1 MNNAGWATFGEVEW
15 VAVETHRRALEVNV
29 LGVLAG
35 VKTMLPLIRAARG
48 RVVTITSGL
57 GRMAVPTR
65 CGVTHNTTRPGQTAM
80 SRSPYVG
87 TKYALEGV
95 LDCLRYEMRPFGV
108 SVSVLEPGN
117 FIAGT
122 NIFNEKFVRSQAELM
137 WGNMGEEIKAAYGKQ
152 YFDKKV
158 EVMRSYMNNGISDIS
173 PVINSYTD
181 ALLDVFPQVRQNI
194 ACNLSSHHL
203 QARYQPMDLYFK
215 VRVLVA
221 THLPE
226 YVYEKLYI

>member
-1 MNNAGWATFGEVEW
+1 
-15 VAVETHRRALEVNV
+15 
-29 LGVLAG
+29 
-35 VKTMLPLIRAARG
+35 
-48 RVVTITSGL
+48 
-57 GRMAVPTR
+57 
-65 CGVTHNTTRPGQTAM
+65 M

-137 WGNMGEEIKAAYGKQ
+137 WANMGEEVKAAYGKQ

-181 ALLDVFPQVRQNI
+181 ALLDVFPQVRQ
-194 ACNLSSHHL
+194 
-203 QARYQPMDLYFK
+203 K
-215 VRVLVA
+215 VV
-221 THLPE
+221 
-226 YVYEKLYI
+226 

>member
-1 MNNAGWATFGEVEW
+1 M
-15 VAVETHRRALEVNV
+15 
-29 LGVLAG
+29 
-35 VKTMLPLIRAARG
+35 
-48 RVVTITSGL
+48 
-57 GRMAVPTR
+57 
-65 CGVTHNTTRPGQTAM
+65 RPGQTWKRLYYTAM

-137 WGNMGEEIKAAYGKQ
+137 WANMGEEIKAAYGKQ

-181 ALLDVFPQVRQNI
+181 ALLDVFPQVRQ
-194 ACNLSSHHL
+194 
-203 QARYQPMDLYFK
+203 K
-215 VRVLVA
+215 VV
-221 THLPE
+221 
-226 YVYEKLYI
+226 